1 VSTGPSFPPR
11 PDERWTLDTW
21 REPPHNRRSYQR
33 MREIV
38 PTARVASAAEPFVLR
53 RGRTVE
59 LDRVA
64 VGHPDGR
71 EESASAVLART
82 FTDGFLLLRE
92 DEVVVETYPGGM
104 SADRPHMLLSL
115 SKPIIGCV
123 VGVLAD
129 AGRVDLDAPVTA
141 FLPELAVS
149 GYAGASVR
157 HLLDMRSGVAYS
169 EDYLDPL
176 AEIRVFAQVVG
187 WASTTRMDLPASMY
201 EWLATLPAA
210 GPHGGPFHYRSC
222 ETDILGWLCERAAG
236 RPMPSLLSELVW
248 APMGAEVD
256 MDGGSTAWGR

>member
-1 VSTGPSFPPR
+1 MSTVPSFPPR
-11 PDERWTLDTW
+11 PDERSTLDTW